1 MGREQSE
8 SEKGNSR
15 MMNDQL
21 CEVLQV
27 RLGLGASHQM
37 YHSEVIL

>member
-1 MGREQSE
+1 MGREQRE

-15 MMNDQL
+15 MTSDEL

-27 RLGLGASHQM
+27 RWGLGASHQI